1 MDSAHAIVTG
11 AGLTRE
17 LLYVMLTR
25 AGEANTAYV
34 CTDRAAET
42 LAGFANDPLTAQTV
56 LESVLGHVGA
66 ATSAH
71 EVRDGETETATSI
84 RTLAAEYETIAH
96 HAQTSHWHHLLADAG
111 LTTEQVQAVEDSPAY
126 GALSVALRRAEAH
139 GLPVPAALP
148 RLTDR

>member
-17 LLYVMLTR
+17 WLYVLLTR
-25 AGEANTAYV
+25 AREANTAYV
-34 CTDRAAET
+34 CTDRAAEP

-96 HAQTSHWHHLLADAG
+96 HAQASHWHHLPQTPASPPSRSRRSRTHPPTAPCRWRCAPPK
-111 LTTEQVQAVEDSPAY
+111 LTGSRC
-126 GALSVALRRAEAH
+126 RRPCR
-139 GLPVPAALP
+139 G
-148 RLTDR
+148 